1 MATVRSVV
9 LCIILI
15 NMMANIQ
22 GAPTNE
28 ELAKQIAE
36 ALAAP
41 DEPITTTPVP
51 GPIAP
56 VPGPPMMVIDGVKR
70 RKFDVQQNFM
80 SQFQP
85 LLA

>member
-9 LCIILI
+9 LCTILI

-51 GPIAP
+51 GP
-56 VPGPPMMVIDGVKR
+56 PMMVIDGVKR
-70 RKFDVQQNFM
+70 RKLMCNNIFCPNF
-80 SQFQP
+80 SLCSP
-85 LLA
+85 N